1 MHKARNSNIELL
13 RILAML
19 LILAHHFAVH
29 GVLLSADYSQ
39 ATAQLFFTQILV
51 SGGKMGVDIFI
62 VITGY
67 FLCKSEF
74 KLRRITPVILA
85 TWTYSM
91 VFFVLHALHTHSL
104 SFWGTMMSLFPVQY
118 AQYWFVSA
126 YILLVILSP
135 VLNAFIRQVDG
146 RKLVMLTLALFTF
159 FFILPVFLKMRLDN
173 DRTLRFIVLYL
184 LGANLRLGNF
194 AFLEKHARA
203 TFWSTIL
210 IMLLSITGLDL
221 LGNLRDSAAL
231 VGGATHFVLD
241 NSPFA
246 ALAAVALVAATAKM
260 PARSYPWVNRISG
273 CMFGIYLIHD
283 NAYVRPYLWGN
294 LLHVERLWQLSAGKL
309 VLAAL
314 VIILGIFAACL
325 LVEFIRGIVMQPL
338 TRWLADDNSWL
349 NRKFA
354 GQRTRFVT
362 AHHKA

>member
-1 MHKARNSNIELL
+1 MHKARNSNIEML

-67 FLCKSEF
+67 FLCKSDF

-85 TWTYSM
+85 TWTYSVIFM
-91 VFFVLHALHTHSL
+91 VLHALHTHSL
-104 SFWGTMMSLFPVQY
+104 SFWGAMMSLFPVQY

-135 VLNAFIRQVDG
+135 LLNAFIKQVDG
-146 RKLVMLTLALFTF
+146 RKLALLTLTLFAF

-173 DRTLRFIVLYL
+173 DRTLRFVVLYL

-194 AFLEKHARA
+194 GFLQKHARPI
-203 TFWSTIL
+203 FWGTVVV
-210 IMLLSITGLDL
+210 MLLSITGLDL
-221 LGNLRDSAAL
+221 LGNLRDSTAL
-231 VGGATHFVLD
+231 ISGATHFVLD

-246 ALAAVALVAATAKM
+246 ALAAVALVADTAKM
-260 PARSYPWVNRISG
+260 PARSLPWVNRISG

-283 NAYVRPYLWGN
+283 NAYVRPYLWGT
-294 LLHVERLWQLSAGKL
+294 LLHVERLWQLPAAKF
-309 VLAAL
+309 VLAAF
-314 VIILGIFAACL
+314 VIILGIFAICL
-325 LVEFIRGIVMQPL
+325 IVEFIRSIVMAPI
-338 TRWLADDNSWL
+338 TRWLTDDNSWL

-354 GQRTRFVT
+354 GQQTRFVA